1 MAASKTLSP
10 AQRRERARNAVAVA
24 VERRRLIKEI
34 ADRLHGEPLS
44 EKTVE
49 ELRALVGA
57 K

>member
-10 AQRRERARNAVAVA
+10 AQRKTRASKAVAVA
-24 VERRRLIKEI
+24 HERTKLIREL
-34 ADRLHGEPLS
+34 ADMLHGSPLS
-44 EKTVE
+44 EKTTE